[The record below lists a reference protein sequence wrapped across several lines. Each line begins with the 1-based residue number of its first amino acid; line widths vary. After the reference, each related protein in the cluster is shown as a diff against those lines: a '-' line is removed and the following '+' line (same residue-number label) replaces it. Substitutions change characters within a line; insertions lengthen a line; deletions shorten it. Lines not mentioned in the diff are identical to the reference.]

1 MGKYII
7 NGGRSLNG
15 NVKIQGAKNAILPMF
30 AGSILTGESVFI
42 ENCPNIV
49 DVENMSKILHLLGAD
64 IERKGEGINITCEEL
79 LHNEIPARLAKELRS
94 SVFLLGPMLGRGR
107 KAKVAYPGGCDIGLR
122 PIDIHLKALSEMNVK
137 IQEKYGYIYCDAS
150 EMRGSHVTLDYPSV
164 GATENVMLLAVTT
177 KGTTT
182 ISNSAR
188 EPEIVDLMHFL
199 NSMGAKVSGAGTP
212 FIKIE
217 GVSDLHSTSYRAIP
231 DRIEAGTY
239 LTAVA
244 VCGGEVTLEDCK
256 MEHLNAVV
264 SKISKSYCKITEES
278 DNINI
283 IVDGRPCA
291 MDTIDTQP
299 YPGFPTD
306 LQAQISVV
314 ASVAKGTTV
323 ITENIFEARFKH
335 VPELIRMGARVKVR
349 DRTAIF
355 NGVERLRGAEV
366 NATDLRGGAALVV
379 AGLNASGTTIVN
391 DIRHIERG
399 YDKLEEKLS
408 ALGADI
414 VKV

>member
-15 NVKIQGAKNAILPMF
+15 KVKVQGSKNAVLPMF
-30 AGSILTGESVFI
+30 AGAILTGEDVFI
-42 ENCPNIV
+42 ENCPV
-49 DVENMSKILHLLGAD
+49 LLDVENMSKILHLLGAD
-64 IERKGEGINITCEEL
+64 VERQGERVKITCEEL
-79 LHNEIPARLAKELRS
+79 LHNEIPSRLAKELRS
-94 SVFLLGPMLGRGR
+94 SFFLLGPMLGRG
-107 KAKVAYPGGCDIGLR
+107 KTAQIAYPGGCDIGLR

-137 IQEKYGYIYCDAS
+137 IQENYGYIYCDAS

-164 GATENVMLLAVTT
+164 GATENVMLLAVTA

-199 NSMGAKVSGAGTP
+199 NSMGAKITGAGTP

-217 GVSDLHSTSYRAIP
+217 GVSDLHSTTYKAMP
-231 DRIEAGTY
+231 DRIVAGTY
-239 LTAVA
+239 MTAVA
-244 VCGGEVTLEDCK
+244 VCGGEVTLEDCRI
-256 MEHLNAVV
+256 EHLNAVV

-283 IVDGRPCA
+283 IVDKRPCA
-291 MDTIDTQP
+291 METIDTQP

-306 LQAQISVV
+306 LQAPISVV
-314 ASVAKGTTV
+314 ASVAKGMTI

-335 VPELIRMGARVKVR
+335 IPELIKMGARVKVR
-349 DRTAIF
+349 GKTAIF

-366 NATDLRGGAALVV
+366 NAMDLRGGAALVV
-379 AGLNASGTTIVN
+379 AGLNASGTTLVS
-391 DIRHIERG
+391 DIHHIERG
-399 YDKLEEKLS
+399 YDKLEEKLT

-414 VKV
+414 IKV

>member
-15 NVKIQGAKNAILPMF
+15 KVKVQGAKNAVLPMF
-30 AGSILTGESVFI
+30 AGAILTGEDVCI
-42 ENCPNIV
+42 ENCPV
-49 DVENMSKILHLLGAD
+49 LLDVENMSKILHLLGAD
-64 IERKGEGINITCEEL
+64 VERQGERVKITCEEL
-79 LHNEIPARLAKELRS
+79 FHNEIPSRLAKELRS
-94 SVFLLGPMLGRGR
+94 SFFLLGPILGRV
-107 KAKVAYPGGCDIGLR
+107 KTAQVAYPGGCDIGLR

-137 IQEKYGYIYCDAS
+137 IQENYGYIYCDAS

-164 GATENVMLLAVTT
+164 GATENVMLLAVTA

-199 NSMGAKVSGAGTP
+199 NSMGAKITGAGTP

-217 GVSDLHSTSYRAIP
+217 GVSDLHSTTYKAMP
-231 DRIEAGTY
+231 DRIVAGTY

-244 VCGGEVTLEDCK
+244 VCGGEVTLEDCRS
-256 MEHLNAVV
+256 EHLNAVL

-283 IVDGRPCA
+283 IVDKRPCA
-291 MDTIDTQP
+291 METIDTQP

-306 LQAQISVV
+306 LQAPISVV
-314 ASVAKGTTV
+314 ASVAKGTTI

-335 VPELIRMGARVKVR
+335 IPELIRMGARVKVR
-349 DRTAIF
+349 GKTAIF
-355 NGVERLRGAEV
+355 NGVEKLRGAEV
-366 NATDLRGGAALVV
+366 NAMDLRGGAALVV
-379 AGLNASGTTIVN
+379 AGLNASGTTFVS
-391 DIRHIERG
+391 DIHHIERG
-399 YDKLEEKLS
+399 YDKLEEKFT